1 MSQDSEQTPNATPA
15 LRAAAAPGMTY
26 VGRLSRDSRQVAF
39 LCTDPQ
45 RSAPPPPPLPHYV
58 RGVRSLESF
67 AALLA
72 ASSSQAGLTT
82 LATELGFAGDPLP
95 LDANTQNTLGLTE
108 SFVRSA
114 RITSG
119 TGSLRALLIECDG
132 NVPLRP
138 LATTV
143 AQHCS
148 AHAPQLAWLLLAT
161 QYNGCDLMVATWSAD
176 RSKPRAVALHVD
188 RSHVVP
194 SDAETFAALASAATE
209 PDILAHSAWLDT
221 LGRDA
226 LTRRFYRTLE
236 QVVANLADSADVS
249 RSARRVSITE
259 RAELALLYVSR
270 LLFLSF
276 LQTKGWLDHDR
287 RFLANSFS
295 RCMERGG
302 RYHRKVLLPLFFGTL
317 NTPPRARAAAAR
329 AFGRIPFLNG
339 GLFARTHLERNHPDL
354 TFPDD
359 TLGVVFGELLA
370 RYRFSPREESANWS
384 EAAVDPEM
392 LGKAF
397 ESLMEANAR
406 RASGAFYTPRR
417 LVATV
422 SQAAL
427 VQALASDTVSPDA
440 AHAAL
445 DGRMP
450 NERVAQALR
459 ERCDDITV
467 LDPACGSG
475 AFLVHILEQLATL
488 RATLGDQRPVWQI
501 RRDMLTKSIFG
512 VDVNPTAVWLC
523 ELRLWLSVVIDCDV
537 HDPLLVPPLPNLDRH
552 IRIGD
557 SLAGDPFDPTARA
570 STSGGP
576 RLAQLRERYARSSGP
591 RKHTLQR
598 ALDRAERSLVVAHL
612 ERQLAASAARRRDI
626 LSVLRG
632 RDLFGT
638 RTTPASVARQR
649 LAAERDRHRSL
660 ATSLREVRNGG
671 ALPFAWITHFP
682 DVARR
687 GGFTAILGNPPW
699 VRLHRIP
706 PASRIELRR
715 RFSSYRNAPWTRGA
729 LAARATLGFAAQVDL
744 AALFAERALSL
755 LQPGGTL
762 ALLLPTKLWRALA
775 GGGLRAAL
783 HEHARLVS
791 IEDWSE
797 APRQFDAAVYPSLV
811 VATRQDQRAAPDPLF
826 AHESRDDEPIRATV
840 HRPNRTTA
848 WCTPRS
854 RLGFDD
860 DAASPWLLA
869 PPPVRD
875 AFDRVAASG
884 IPLVHSA
891 LGPPQLGVKCGLN
904 EAFIVRCIDSG
915 SAVATVHDGHR
926 TGRVERHLL
935 RPLLRGESLCAWRL
949 PPNGTG
955 EWIVWTH
962 DGRGAPLRTLPPHAH
977 AWLARWRT
985 ALSRRADAR
994 SRGPWWALFRTGGAS
1009 CARARVVWADVARV
1023 PRALVLTPNEES
1035 VALNSCYVLA
1045 CRDSRDAYT
1054 LAALLNSPLL
1064 AAWLTLIAE
1073 PARGGYR
1080 RFLAWTV
1087 ALLPTPH
1094 DWSRARD
1101 ILAPLAQR
1109 AQQGRDPDAEE
1120 LLEATLRAYH
1130 LHRSDV
1136 DPLLEWTAS

>member
-1 MSQDSEQTPNATPA
+1 MFRYARTPVSLDISHAQHT
-15 LRAAAAPGMTY
+15 R
-26 VGRLSRDSRQVAF
+26 AF
-39 LCTDPQ
+39 LRTAPQ
-45 RSAPPPPPLPHYV
+45 RFAPAPRLPPDYV
-58 RGVRSLESF
+58 RGVRSLESV

-72 ASSSQAGLTT
+72 ATGTHAGLSA
-82 LATELGFAGDPLP
+82 LASELGFAIHPAALDPV
-95 LDANTQNTLGLTE
+95 TQTSLGLPQTL
-108 SFVRSA
+108 VRSA
-114 RITSG
+114 HVATS
-119 TGSLRALLIECDG
+119 TGALRALLVECQSG
-132 NVPLRP
+132 TPLRT
-138 LATTV
+138 LATSV
-143 AQHCS
+143 AQHCAS
-148 AHAPQLAWLLLAT
+148 HAPQIFWLLLAT
-161 QYNGCDLMVATWSAD
+161 QYNGCDLTIATWSPD
-176 RSKPRAVALHVD
+176 RSKPRVVALHVD
-188 RSHVVP
+188 RTHVVP
-194 SDAETFAALASAATE
+194 SDAETFAALAAASDE
-209 PDILAHSAWLDT
+209 PEILRHSAWLDT

-236 QVVANLADSADVS
+236 QVVANLADSAAFT
-249 RSARRVSITE
+249 RSTRRVPNVE

-276 LQTKGWLDHDR
+276 LQTKGWLNHDR
-287 RFLANSFS
+287 RFLENGFA
-295 RCMERGG
+295 RCMERNAA
-302 RYHRKVLLPLFFGTL
+302 YHRTVLLPLFFGTL
-317 NTPPRARAAAAR
+317 NTPPRARAALAR

-339 GLFARTHLERNHPDL
+339 GLFARTNLERHRPDL
-354 TFPDD
+354 QFPNE

-406 RASGAFYTPRR
+406 RASGAFYTPRK

-422 SQAAL
+422 SHAAL
-427 VQALASDTVSPDA
+427 AHALCGETIDLDVTR
-440 AHAAL
+440 AAL
-445 DGRMP
+445 DGQMP
-450 NERVAQALR
+450 NDQCAALLR
-459 ERCDDITV
+459 DRCASITI

-475 AFLVHILEQLATL
+475 AFLVHILEQLAAL
-488 RATLGDQRPVWQI
+488 RAKLGDPRPVWQL
-501 RRDMLTKSIFG
+501 RRDILTKSIFG
-512 VDVNPTAVWLC
+512 VDINPTAVWLC

-537 HDPLLVPPLPNLDRH
+537 HDPMLVPPLPNLDRH

-557 SLAGDPFDPTARA
+557 SLAGDAFDPNARTTA
-570 STSGGP
+570 GGS

-598 ALDRAERSLVVAHL
+598 ALDRAERTLVIAHL
-612 ERQLAASAARRRDI
+612 ERQLASCSARRRDI
-626 LSVLRG
+626 LSALRG

-649 LAAERDRHRSL
+649 LAAERDRSRSL
-660 ATSLREVRNGG
+660 ATCLRDVRNGG

-682 DVARR
+682 DVARS
-687 GGFTAILGNPPW
+687 GGFTTILGNPPW

-706 PASRIELRR
+706 TAARMDLRR
-715 RFSSYRNAPWTRGA
+715 RFTSYRLAPWTRGA
-729 LAARATLGFAAQVDL
+729 SAARATLGFAAQVDL

-775 GGGLRAAL
+775 GGGLRAQL

-797 APRQFDAAVYPSLV
+797 APRQFDAAVYPSLI
-811 VATRQDQRAAPDPLF
+811 VAVRRTPRPTGHIIQAEPDEML
-826 AHESRDDEPIRATV
+826 RTIV
-840 HRPNRTTA
+840 HRPNRIA
-848 WCTPRS
+848 DWCSPRS
-854 RLGFDD
+854 RLGFDPD
-860 DAASPWLLA
+860 PASPWLLA

-875 AFDRVAASG
+875 AFDRLASAG
-884 IPLVHSA
+884 LPLVESP

-904 EAFIVRCIDSG
+904 EAFIVRCIDTMSD
-915 SAVATVHDGHR
+915 VAAVHDGRR
-926 TGRVERHLL
+926 TGRIERRLL
-935 RPLLRGESLCAWRL
+935 RPLVRGEGLTPWRL

-962 DGRGAPLRTLPPHAH
+962 DARGAPLRTLPPHAH
-977 AWLARWRT
+977 AWLARWRP

-994 SRGPWWALFRTGGAS
+994 SRGPWWALFRTAGAAS
-1009 CARARVVWADVARV
+1009 AYARVVWADVGRT
-1023 PRALVLTPNEES
+1023 PRALVLMPNDNA

-1045 CRDSRDAYT
+1045 CRDTRDAHAV
-1054 LAALLNSPLL
+1054 AALMNSPLL

-1087 ALLPTPH
+1087 SLLPIPKDWPH
-1094 DWSRARD
+1094 ARD

-1109 AQQGRDPDAEE
+1109 AHLGAELGDDE
-1120 LLEATLRAYH
+1120 LLDATLRAYRVPH
-1130 LHRSDV
+1130 SDIT
-1136 DPLLEWTAS
+1136 PLLEWTTS

>member
-1 MSQDSEQTPNATPA
+1 M
-15 LRAAAAPGMTY
+15 
-26 VGRLSRDSRQVAF
+26 
-39 LCTDPQ
+39 
-45 RSAPPPPPLPHYV
+45 
-58 RGVRSLESF
+58 RSLESF

-72 ASSSQAGLTT
+72 ASGTQAGLTT
-82 LATELGFAGDPLP
+82 LATELGFAANPVP
-95 LDANTQNTLGLTE
+95 LDTDTQSTLGLTQ

-114 RITSG
+114 RIASG
-119 TGSLRALLIECDG
+119 TGFLRALLIECDPST
-132 NVPLRP
+132 PLRI

-148 AHAPQLAWLLLAT
+148 AHAPQLAWLLIAT
-161 QYNGCDLMVATWSAD
+161 QYNGCDLTIATWSAD
-176 RSKPRAVALHVD
+176 RSKPRTVALHVD
-188 RSHVVP
+188 RTHVVP
-194 SDAETFAALASAATE
+194 SDAETFAALAAAAHE

-236 QVVANLADSADVS
+236 QVVANLADSAEFS
-249 RSARRVSITE
+249 RAPRRVPSTE
-259 RAELALLYVSR
+259 RADLALLYVSR

-287 RFLANSFS
+287 RFLENSFA

-302 RYHRKVLLPLFFGTL
+302 LYHRKVLLPLFFGTL

-339 GLFARTHLERNHPDL
+339 GLFARTHLERHHPDL
-354 TFPDD
+354 QFPDD

-397 ESLMEANAR
+397 ESLMEASAR
-406 RASGAFYTPRR
+406 RNSGAFYTPGR

-422 SQAAL
+422 SHAAL
-427 VQALASDTVSPDA
+427 TQALASDTIAPDTA
-440 AHAAL
+440 RDAL
-445 DGRMP
+445 EGHLP
-450 NERVAQALR
+450 NERDAEALR
-459 ERCDDITV
+459 ARCASITI

-475 AFLVHILEQLATL
+475 AFLVHILEQVAAL
-488 RATLGDQRPVWQI
+488 RAELGDPRPVWQI

-512 VDVNPTAVWLC
+512 VDINPTAVWLC
-523 ELRLWLSVVIDCDV
+523 ELRLWLSVVIDCDIV
-537 HDPLLVPPLPNLDRH
+537 DPMLVPPLPNLDRH

-557 SLAGDPFDPTARA
+557 SLAGDAFEPAIRA
-570 STSGGP
+570 ATSGGP
-576 RLAQLRERYARSSGP
+576 HLAQLRERYARSSGS

-598 ALDRAERSLVVAHL
+598 ALDRAERTLVIAHL
-612 ERQLAASAARRRDI
+612 ERQLAGCAARRRDI
-626 LSVLRG
+626 LSALRA

-638 RTTPASVARQR
+638 RATPASVARQR
-649 LAAERDRHRSL
+649 LAAERERSRSL
-660 ATSLREVRNGG
+660 TASLRDVRNGG

-682 DVARR
+682 DVARH

-706 PASRIELRR
+706 AESRLELRR
-715 RFSSYRNAPWTRGA
+715 RFYSYRNAPWTRGA
-729 LAARATLGFAAQVDL
+729 TAARATLGFAAQVDL

-755 LQPGGTL
+755 LQPRGTL

-775 GGGLRAAL
+775 GGGLRATL
-783 HEHARLVS
+783 HDRARLVS

-797 APRQFDAAVYPSLV
+797 APRQFDAAVYPSLL
-811 VATRQDQRAAPDPLF
+811 VATRRERHAAHDPMVKR
-826 AHESRDDEPIRATV
+826 ETNEDDAIRATV
-840 HRPNRTTA
+840 HRPNRIA
-848 WCTPRS
+848 QWCTPRS
-854 RLGFDD
+854 HLGFDD
-860 DAASPWLLA
+860 DPASPWLLA
-869 PPPVRD
+869 PPPVRE
-875 AFDRVAASG
+875 AFDRLAAAG

-904 EAFIVRCIDSG
+904 EAFIVRCIDAG

-935 RPLLRGESLCAWRL
+935 RPLLRGEGVCAWRQ

-955 EWIVWTH
+955 EWILWTH
-962 DGRGAPLRTLPPHAH
+962 DGRGAPLRALPPHAH
-977 AWLARWRT
+977 AWLARWRA
-985 ALSRRADAR
+985 ALSRRANAR
-994 SRGPWWALFRTGGAS
+994 SRGPWWALFRTAGAS
-1009 CARARVVWADVARV
+1009 GARARVVWADVGRA
-1023 PRALVLTPNEES
+1023 PRALVLAPHEES

-1045 CRDSRDAYT
+1045 CRNARDAHT

-1064 AAWLTLIAE
+1064 AAWLALIAE

-1087 ALLPTPH
+1087 ALLPTPR

-1109 AQQGRDPDAEE
+1109 AQQGIDPGAGE
-1120 LLEATLRAYH
+1120 LLDATLRAYGI
-1130 LHRSDV
+1130 HRPDIE
-1136 DPLLEWTAS
+1136 PLLEWTES

>member
-1 MSQDSEQTPNATPA
+1 M
-15 LRAAAAPGMTY
+15 
-26 VGRLSRDSRQVAF
+26 
-39 LCTDPQ
+39 
-45 RSAPPPPPLPHYV
+45 
-58 RGVRSLESF
+58 RSLESF

-72 ASSSQAGLTT
+72 ASSTQAALAA
-82 LATELGFAGDPLP
+82 LATELGFTAHPVR
-95 LDANTQNTLGLTE
+95 LDADTQSTLGLTQ

-114 RITSG
+114 RIA
-119 TGSLRALLIECDG
+119 TGAGALRALLIECDAST
-132 NVPLRP
+132 PLRT

-143 AQHCS
+143 AQHSS
-148 AHAPQLAWLLLAT
+148 AHAPQLAWLLIAT
-161 QYNGCDLMVATWSAD
+161 QYNGCDLTIAAWSAD
-176 RSKPRAVALHVD
+176 RSKPRTVALHVD
-188 RSHVVP
+188 RTHVVP
-194 SDAETFAALASAATE
+194 SDAETFAALSSAANE

-236 QVVANLADSADVS
+236 QVVANLADSAEFN
-249 RSARRVSITE
+249 RSSRRVPTTE
-259 RAELALLYVSR
+259 RADLALLYVSR

-287 RFLANSFS
+287 RFLENSFARS
-295 RCMERGG
+295 MERGG
-302 RYHRKVLLPLFFGTL
+302 LYHRKVLLPLFFGTL

-339 GLFARTHLERNHPDL
+339 GLFARTHLERHHPDL
-354 TFPDD
+354 QLPDD

-370 RYRFSPREESANWS
+370 RYRFSPREETANWS

-397 ESLMEANAR
+397 ESLMEASAR
-406 RASGAFYTPRR
+406 RNSGAFYTPRR

-422 SQAAL
+422 SHAAL
-427 VQALASDTVSPDA
+427 AQALTSDTVSPDTA
-440 AHAAL
+440 RAAL
-445 DGRMP
+445 DGLLP
-450 NERVAQALR
+450 NEKDADALR
-459 ERCDDITV
+459 ARCASVTI

-488 RATLGDQRPVWQI
+488 HAKLGDPRPVWQI

-512 VDVNPTAVWLC
+512 VDINPTAVWLC

-537 HDPLLVPPLPNLDRH
+537 VDPMLVPPLPNLDRH

-557 SLAGDPFDPTARA
+557 SLAGDAFDPAVRAATA
-570 STSGGP
+570 GGP

-598 ALDRAERSLVVAHL
+598 TLDRAERTLVIAHL
-612 ERQLAASAARRRDI
+612 ERQLAACAARRRDI
-626 LSVLRG
+626 LSALRA

-638 RTTPASVARQR
+638 RATPASVARQR
-649 LAAERDRHRSL
+649 LAAERERARSL
-660 ATSLREVRNGG
+660 TASLRDVRNGG

-682 DVARR
+682 DVARN

-706 PASRIELRR
+706 AASRIELRR
-715 RFSSYRNAPWTRGA
+715 RFYSYRNAPWTRGA
-729 LAARATLGFAAQVDL
+729 TAARATLGFAAQVDL
-744 AALFAERALSL
+744 AALFAERTLSL

-783 HEHARLVS
+783 HERARLVS

-797 APRQFDAAVYPSLV
+797 APRQFDAAVYPSLL
-811 VATRQDQRAAPDPLF
+811 VATRHERHAAQDPLF
-826 AHESRDDEPIRATV
+826 ERESNEDEAIRATV
-840 HRPNRTTA
+840 HRPNRIA
-848 WCTPRS
+848 QWCTPRS

-860 DAASPWLLA
+860 DPASPWLLA

-875 AFDRVAASG
+875 AFDRLAAAG
-884 IPLVHSA
+884 IPLANSA

-904 EAFIVRCIDSG
+904 EAFIVRCIDAG

-935 RPLLRGESLCAWRL
+935 RPLLRGDGLCAWRQ

-955 EWIVWTH
+955 EWILWTH

-985 ALSRRADAR
+985 ALSRRTDAR
-994 SRGPWWALFRTGGAS
+994 SRGPWWALFRTAGAS
-1009 CARARVVWADVARV
+1009 CARARAVWEKVGRV
-1023 PRALVLTPNEES
+1023 PRALVLAPNEES

-1045 CRDSRDAYT
+1045 CRDSRDAHT

-1064 AAWLTLIAE
+1064 AAWLSLIAE

-1087 ALLPTPH
+1087 ALLPTPR

-1109 AQQGRDPDAEE
+1109 AQQGPDPDAGE
-1120 LLEATLRAYH
+1120 LLDATLRAYGIDRPH
-1130 LHRSDV
+1130 IE
-1136 DPLLEWTAS
+1136 PLLEWTES